1 VLTAGVDLAPTD
13 ERTTLATIAW
23 SRGRAVLRDLTVG
36 VPDARIVAAV
46 RAADKTGLNCALGW
60 PEPFAALINAHRV
73 GHTASLPSDD
83 NGANWRRA
91 LMYRAT
97 DEAVRATVAGV
108 VPPSVAADRQGQAA
122 LRCAALQA
130 MLARA
135 GQDVDRSG
143 SGAIV
148 ETYPAASLY
157 GWGLTRRYN
166 GRHLDLATT
175 LREATAPW
183 LDLGPH
189 ADLVAAGRAAF
200 DAVVAALTA
209 RATALGFTLRPDADQ
224 LPLARIEGWIAVPS
238 AGLERLPE

>member
-13 ERTTLATIAW
+13 ERTALASIAW
-23 SRGRAVLRDLTVG
+23 SPGRAVLRELTVG
-36 VPDARIVAAV
+36 VPDGRIVAAV

-60 PEPFAALINAHRV
+60 PEPFAALVNAHRD

-91 LMYRAT
+91 MMYRAT
-97 DEAVRATVAGV
+97 DEAVRASVPGV
-108 VPPSVAADRQGQAA
+108 VPPSVAADRQGHAA

-143 SGAIV
+143 GGAIV

-157 GWGLTRRYN
+157 GWRLARRHN
-166 GRHLDLATT
+166 GRHQDLAST
-175 LREATAPW
+175 LREATEPW

-189 ADLVAAGRAAF
+189 APLVATSRDAF

-209 RATALGFTLRPDADQ
+209 RAAALGLTIRPDSDQ
-224 LPLARIEGWIAVPS
+224 LPLAKIEGWIAVPS
-238 AGLERLPE
+238 TGLERLP